1 MRCEWPPT
9 LFDSIPQ
16 CLFLPLWSSVQT
28 LLPWPQV
35 TNHVTDPLHSPGIL
49 KIPFLFAQPGVAWSA
64 ISESFQ
70 VNMPPRAKRAPAWSN
85 GELLDLISVWGE
97 EAVQSQLR
105 SSHRNYDI
113 FGKVSKDMMERG
125 HDRDALQCRIKVK
138 ELRSAYR
145 KARDANGRSGAPP
158 ATCRFYKELDAI
170 LGVNPTS
177 TPSTTMDTSEPV
189 WGGEEEEEEEEE
201 NGSDGGGPDGDTP
214 ESLEPC
220 SQELF
225 SHQED
230 GSQSQRPVLGG
241 GQTEEQV
248 PAASTL
254 RPQPSLFSPAQ
265 RLQRLRKR
273 PRKSKEDMRQ
283 EVMRQSIKE
292 NEKTQDWRERE
303 SRIRQENAAHRQQ
316 STAHRQQSTDRLI
329 SILERQADVI
339 QELVAMQKEEQYR
352 KRKHPP
358 SPQPLSQN
366 SFRCAP
372 LSPPTHFPQLPC
384 SSRHPLPPTPVSSP
398 PNPEDHDPYPL
409 HSTPITMQYSCPEVQ
424 HSLHSTPDRTYTNL

>member
-1 MRCEWPPT
+1 
-9 LFDSIPQ
+9 
-16 CLFLPLWSSVQT
+16 
-28 LLPWPQV
+28 
-35 TNHVTDPLHSPGIL
+35 
-49 KIPFLFAQPGVAWSA
+49 
-64 ISESFQ
+64 
-70 VNMPPRAKRAPAWSN
+70 MPPRAKRAPAWSN

-105 SSHRNYDI
+105 SSRRNYDT

-189 WGGEEEEEEEEE
+189 RGEGEEE

-225 SHQED
+225 SSQEE

-254 RPQPSLFSPAQ
+254 RPQPSLLSPAQ
-265 RLQRLRKR
+265 RLQRLRKT
-273 PRKSKEDMRQ
+273 PRKSKDDMLQ

-292 NEKTQDWRERE
+292 NEKAQNWRERE
-303 SRIRQENAAHRQQ
+303 SRIRQENPPQRRQ
-316 STAHRQQSTDRLI
+316 STAHRQFCKELASMSFIFLRKFAHYNNLEKENTVLPIVTEQKGGKINETDV
-329 SILERQADVI
+329 SI
-339 QELVAMQKEEQYR
+339 Y
-352 KRKHPP
+352 
-358 SPQPLSQN
+358 N
-366 SFRCAP
+366 
-372 LSPPTHFPQLPC
+372 T
-384 SSRHPLPPTPVSSP
+384 
-398 PNPEDHDPYPL
+398 
-409 HSTPITMQYSCPEVQ
+409 
-424 HSLHSTPDRTYTNL
+424 